1 MKFHKLTS
9 GEMIKLGNDLT
20 SEIDR
25 RKKLIKKE
33 FVKQGYLKKN
43 ERLTY
48 ENIDLTALVFVSIL
62 SLFQGVLPG
71 LM

>member
-33 FVKQGYLKKN
+33 FVKQGYLKKK
-43 ERLTY
+43 
-48 ENIDLTALVFVSIL
+48 
-62 SLFQGVLPG
+62 
-71 LM
+71 